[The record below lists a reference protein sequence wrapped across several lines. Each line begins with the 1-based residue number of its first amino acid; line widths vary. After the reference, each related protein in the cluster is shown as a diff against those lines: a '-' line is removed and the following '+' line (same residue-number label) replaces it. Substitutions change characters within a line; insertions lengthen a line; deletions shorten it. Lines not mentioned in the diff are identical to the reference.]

1 MNWFKRKEA
10 KKDEVREKIF
20 IVECGL
26 NCPRD
31 SRKCPKY
38 VELFN
43 HTKTESGEI
52 KTTSEGRCAIAW
64 IPTLLI
70 ELKQTIEKVISNEP
84 KT

>member
-1 MNWFKRKEA
+1 MNWFKKKE
-10 KKDEVREKIF
+10 EVKTREKIF

-38 VELFN
+38 IEFLN

-64 IPTLLI
+64 LPTLLI
-70 ELKQTIEKVISNEP
+70 ELNQTIQKVIQNGS